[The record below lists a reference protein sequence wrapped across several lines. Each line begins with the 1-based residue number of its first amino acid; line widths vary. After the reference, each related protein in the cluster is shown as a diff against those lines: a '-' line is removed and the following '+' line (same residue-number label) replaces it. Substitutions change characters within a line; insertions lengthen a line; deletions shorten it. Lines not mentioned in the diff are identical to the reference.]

1 MVPSASRTET
11 TAMGDE
17 DARTDAGR
25 GAASIALDQSYDE
38 YPRIEAAFQAFLDGS
53 LNPRGPDSLFDGE
66 DER

>member
-1 MVPSASRTET
+1 
-11 TAMGDE
+11 MGDE

-25 GAASIALDQSYDE
+25 GAASIALDQPYDE